1 MPEEYKLDTRLVRDK
16 QGLGVDRVDTSSLRS
31 ETVEQPRAT
40 AAGYMS
46 DGFGH
51 VRLMTV
57 AQSNNNGM
65 LTGQIDYLFRP
76 ANSSEWKPLTT
87 VADAGNPD
95 FEPLAIDGTIDS
107 LYALRKKDGRYA
119 LYSIRLDDSHEATL
133 VAENPRVDI
142 DDVIRLGD
150 GQRVIGY
157 TYTED
162 ATERVYF
169 DPEFKALGASLSRAL
184 PNSPIIEFVDASS
197 DGHKLLIFAGS
208 DQDPGRYYT
217 FDRVHK
223 SLTPAMIGRPELEG
237 RLSPR
242 LDRCRF
248 PVREE
253 FSIPA
258 YLTLPPGKAA
268 KNLPAIV
275 LPHGGPSARDVW
287 GFDWLPQFLAARGY
301 AVLQPEYRGS
311 AGLATRGSTKTG
323 SRAGGR
329 RSATSRIRRNGS
341 KARASPIPTGWRS
354 SAGRTADMR
363 RCSRRRS
370 NRRFTR
376 RWWRSRR

>member
-1 MPEEYKLDTRLVRDK
+1 ME
-16 QGLGVDRVDTSSLRS
+16 
-31 ETVEQPRAT
+31 
-40 AAGYMS
+40 AA
-46 DGFGH
+46 
-51 VRLMTV
+51 
-57 AQSNNNGM
+57 A
-65 LTGQIDYLFRP
+65 
-76 ANSSEWKPLTT
+76 T

-95 FEPLAIDGTIDS
+95 FEPLAIDGTINS
-107 LYALRKKDGRYA
+107 LYALRKKDRRYA
-119 LYSIRLDDSHEATL
+119 LYSICLDDSHEATL

-242 LDRCRF
+242 LDR
-248 PVREE
+248 
-253 FSIPA
+253 
-258 YLTLPPGKAA
+258 
-268 KNLPAIV
+268 
-275 LPHGGPSARDVW
+275 
-287 GFDWLPQFLAARGY
+287 
-301 AVLQPEYRGS
+301 
-311 AGLATRGSTKTG
+311 
-323 SRAGGR
+323 
-329 RSATSRIRRNGS
+329 
-341 KARASPIPTGWRS
+341 
-354 SAGRTADMR
+354 
-363 RCSRRRS
+363 
-370 NRRFTR
+370 
-376 RWWRSRR
+376 